1 MSTVVTVTGE
11 TLEQDVLHSSTP
23 VLLDLWA
30 PWCAPCRSLAPNLEK
45 LAVLSAGALNVAKLD
60 VEQYPD
66 AMATFNV
73 RGIPTLLL
81 FKDGKEIGREVG
93 VKTLDQ
99 LTKWMTGNGIVLERP
114 PVLRAD
120 TPKYPAFYG
129 DPELKE
135 FLFSR
140 LEQQALK
147 GLVQASPHPFWL
159 EGKGTLAAA
168 MVHNADIE
176 VFERISGIP
185 AAVGHALDF
194 VQASSPET
202 IRALSQ
208 ALTVGTDLSRV
219 PALVLHEYLKEPTF
233 DWPGLLAVAADADA
247 LRCAWL
253 KECKKH
259 LQADPVDEA
268 AIAEIKRRAESLQQH
283 PDRAIQRLAK
293 VLLELS
299 PIPGCNQH
307 DQWAAVFR
315 LARDLSFSVGQ
326 HQCGWTAEDR
336 DTERRRFYWFSE
348 REAQT
353 ATGKFSPEELTALH
367 AQWLEE
373 NGEYQAKEARFIENN
388 LQGLRGVQVSTRA
401 HLIAALKSAPPLLR
415 V

>member
-45 LAVLSAGALNVAKLD
+45 LAVLATGALKVAKLD
-60 VEQYPD
+60 VEQYPE
-66 AMATFNV
+66 AMANFNV

-81 FKDGKEIGREVG
+81 FKDGKEVSREIG

-99 LTKWMTGNGIVLERP
+99 LMKWMTGNGIVLERP
-114 PVLRAD
+114 PVVRAD
-120 TPKYPAFYG
+120 TPRYPAFYG

-135 FLFSR
+135 FLFFR
-140 LEQQALK
+140 LEQQAAK
-147 GLVQASPHPFWL
+147 GLVQGSRDPFWL
-159 EGKGTLAAA
+159 DGKGTPAAA
-168 MVHNADIE
+168 MAHNADID
-176 VFERISGIP
+176 VFERLSGMP

-202 IRALSQ
+202 IRSLSQ

-219 PALVLHEYLKEPTF
+219 PALVLYEYLKEPTF
-233 DWPGLLAVAADADA
+233 DWPGLLAVAPDADA

-253 KECKKH
+253 KQGKSH
-259 LQADPVDEA
+259 LQGEAVDEA

-293 VLLELS
+293 LLLELS
-299 PIPGCNQH
+299 PIPACTQH

-315 LARDLSFSVGQ
+315 VAGNLSFSVGQ

-336 DTERRRFYWFSE
+336 DMERRRHQWFSE
-348 REAQT
+348 REALT
-353 ATGKFSPEELTALH
+353 ATGKLSPEELTALR
-367 AQWLEE
+367 AQWLAE
-373 NGEYQAKEARFIENN
+373 NGEYQAKEAAFIANN
-388 LQGLRGVQVSTRA
+388 IQGLQGVQVATRA
-401 HLIAALKSAPPLLR
+401 YLIAAFKSAPLLLR

>member
-45 LAVLSAGALNVAKLD
+45 LAVLSAEALKVAKLD
-60 VEQYPD
+60 VERYPE
-66 AMATFNV
+66 AMANFNV

-81 FKDGKEIGREVG
+81 FKEGKEVSREVG

-135 FLFSR
+135 FLFFR

-194 VQASSPET
+194 VQARSPET
-202 IRALSQ
+202 IRSLSQ

-219 PALVLHEYLKEPTF
+219 PALVLLEYLKEPTF
-233 DWPGLLAVAADADA
+233 DWPGLLTADADA

-259 LQADPVDEA
+259 LQGEAVDEA
-268 AIAEIKRRAESLQQH
+268 AMDEIKRRAESLQQH

-299 PIPGCNQH
+299 PVPGCNQH
-307 DQWAAVFR
+307 DQWAAIFR
-315 LARDLSFSVGQ
+315 LAGDLSFSVGQ
-326 HQCGWTAEDR
+326 HQCGWTEEDR
-336 DTERRRFYWFSE
+336 DMERRRFQWFSE

-353 ATGKFSPEELTALH
+353 ATGKLSPEELTALR
-367 AQWLEE
+367 AQWLAE
-373 NGEYQAKEARFIENN
+373 NGEYQAKEAAFIDNN
-388 LQGLRGVQVSTRA
+388 LQGLQGVQVATRA
-401 HLIAALKSAPPLLR
+401 HLIAAFKSAPLLLR